1 MREVLRSGIDYL
13 NTMTTLLQRMHNA
26 HPSTGLYQA
35 AELHF
40 WWARPR
46 STDELPQIFWL
57 DDDDLPVAGAATI
70 DFGGGTTSLLYSEPT
85 SVFAFMPDTSPDFM
99 SPAVARALEHLGEHG
114 ISSMEAESD
123 PSDETLRPVLF
134 DHGFA
139 LKEEGV
145 MAQAWLSADDRP
157 TISELGDGYRLLNR
171 GEMLNRPHHLT
182 RPGGPDPE
190 ARLRQ
195 GSLYRQDLD
204 LVVVDDSD
212 EVAACGLFWNDPAT
226 GVGVVE
232 PMRTMDDHQQRGLA
246 RHILTSGIELLA
258 RAGAT
263 RISLGYDPGNLAAG
277 HLYRSTGFEPHR
289 TNDLLRR

>member
-99 SPAVARALEHLGEHG
+99 SRAVARALRVFRGR
-114 ISSMEAESD
+114 AA
-123 PSDETLRPVLF
+123 R
-134 DHGFA
+134 
-139 LKEEGV
+139 
-145 MAQAWLSADDRP
+145 DD
-157 TISELGDGYRLLNR
+157 
-171 GEMLNRPHHLT
+171 
-182 RPGGPDPE
+182 
-190 ARLRQ
+190 ARCRDARC
-195 GSLYRQDLD
+195 GS
-204 LVVVDDSD
+204 VSH
-212 EVAACGLFWNDPAT
+212 
-226 GVGVVE
+226 VE
-232 PMRTMDDHQQRGLA
+232 PCA
-246 RHILTSGIELLA
+246 R
-258 RAGAT
+258 
-263 RISLGYDPGNLAAG
+263 
-277 HLYRSTGFEPHR
+277 
-289 TNDLLRR
+289 